1 MKIADIQI
9 PDIGWMDAVKCLTRS
24 GRQELVRKI
33 AKPFSNSLNLASLA
47 ATGIAKAVNVGT
59 DQLTDERCT
68 QIAEG
73 CKALETC
80 FALAGK
86 AVTPRGDG
94 GKTVTDAERAEI
106 ATAMGRGIGE
116 LVTQDSLD
124 AILDELVKKVP

>member
-9 PDIGWMDAVKCLTRS
+9 PDIGFFDAVKCVTRS
-24 GRQELVRKI
+24 GRQKLVRKI
-33 AKPFSNSLNLASLA
+33 AEPFFKPENIAGLA

-59 DQLTDERCT
+59 DKLTDERCV
-68 QIAEG
+68 QIANG

-80 FALAGK
+80 FSLAGK

-106 ATAMGRGIGE
+106 ATAMGIGINE
-116 LVTQDSLD
+116 LISQETLDS
-124 AILDELVKKVP
+124 AFDELIEKVP

>member
-9 PDIGWMDAVKCLTRS
+9 PDIGFFDAVKCVTRS

-33 AKPFSNSLNLASLA
+33 AEPFFKSENIAGLA
-47 ATGIAKAVNVGT
+47 ATGIARAVNVGT
-59 DQLTDERCT
+59 DHLTDERCV
-68 QIAEG
+68 QIASG

-80 FALAGK
+80 FSLAGK

-106 ATAMGRGIGE
+106 ATAMGTGINE
-116 LVTQDSLD
+116 LVSQETLDSTF
-124 AILDELVKKVP
+124 DELIEKVP